1 MQRIINFIVKFKE
14 YITFASLIV
23 ICLALISM
31 GDVSKLGGY
40 RAVIIGT
47 VGWMQEA
54 FAWIPNPGAL
64 KSENR
69 AVRELNLRQ
78 SAEITRMRHALIEN
92 KRLRQMIEFKDDADY
107 EVISAEVVGK
117 NSVEMRNTL
126 TLNRGKIEGI
136 TEGMS
141 VRTDAGLAGQIVSS
155 SDNYSLVESIFNRN
169 VRISAKIQRT
179 GIDGIVAWEGDE
191 YLLLKN
197 IPTSF
202 DVQIGD
208 VVLTSNFTN
217 KYPKNVP
224 IGVIKQIKD
233 DPGSL
238 FFKVEIEPYVNF
250 STIEQVFVMKYIPD
264 EERLELIK
272 EFEEKLIAR
281 KKK

>member
-1 MQRIINFIVKFKE
+1 MQRFINYIVKFKE
-14 YITFASLIV
+14 YITFASLTV

-40 RAVIIGT
+40 RTVIIGT

-78 SAEITRMRHALIEN
+78 SAEITRMRHSLIEN
-92 KRLRQMIEFKDDADY
+92 KRLRQMIEFKSTAEH
-107 EVISAEVVGK
+107 EVIGAEVIGK
-117 NSVEMRNTL
+117 NSIEMRNTI
-126 TLNRGKIEGI
+126 TLNRGNSEQIA
-136 TEGMS
+136 EGMC
-141 VRTDAGLAGQIVSS
+141 VRTDAGLVGQVVSAS
-155 SDNYSLVESIFNRN
+155 EDYSLVESIFNRN
-169 VRISAKIQRT
+169 VRISSKIQRT
-179 GIDGIVAWEGDE
+179 NIDGIVAWEGDE
-191 YLLLKN
+191 VLLLKN

-202 DVQIGD
+202 DVQVGD

-217 KYPKNVP
+217 KFPKNVP
-224 IGVIKQIKD
+224 IGQIRRIEIEQ
-233 DPGSL
+233 GSL
-238 FFKVEIEPYVNF
+238 FFRIEIEPFVNF

-264 EERLELIK
+264 QQRLDLIQ
-272 EFEEKLIAR
+272 EFEEKLMSR

>member
-1 MQRIINFIVKFKE
+1 MQRFINYIVKFKE
-14 YITFASLIV
+14 YITFASLTV

-40 RAVIIGT
+40 RTVIIGT

-54 FAWIPNPGAL
+54 FAWIPNPAAL

-92 KRLRQMIEFKDDADY
+92 KRLREMIEFKNNS
-107 EVISAEVVGK
+107 EHQVVSAEVIGK
-117 NSVEMRNTL
+117 NSIEMRNTL
-126 TLNRGKIEGI
+126 TLNRGSEEGI
-136 TEGMS
+136 EQGMC
-141 VRTDAGLAGQIVSS
+141 VRTDAGLVGQIVSS
-155 SDNYSLVESIFNRN
+155 SDDYSLVESIFNRN
-169 VRISAKIQRT
+169 VRISSKIQRT
-179 GIDGIVAWEGDE
+179 NIDGIVAWEGDE

-202 DVQIGD
+202 DVQVGD
-208 VVLTSNFTN
+208 VILTSNFTN

-224 IGVIKQIKD
+224 IGQIRSIKD
-233 DPGSL
+233 VQGSL
-238 FFKVEIEPYVNF
+238 FFRIEIEPFVNF
-250 STIEQVFVMKYIPD
+250 STIEQVFVMKFIPD
-264 EERLELIK
+264 EERLDLIK
-272 EFEEKLIAR
+272 EFEEKLMVR

>member
-1 MQRIINFIVKFKE
+1 MQRFINYIVRFKE

-40 RAVIIGT
+40 RTVIIGT

-54 FAWIPNPGAL
+54 FAWIPNPAAL

-92 KRLRQMIEFKDDADY
+92 KRLREMIEFKNTA
-107 EVISAEVVGK
+107 EHPVISAEVIGK
-117 NSVEMRNTL
+117 NSIEMRNTL
-126 TLNRGKIEGI
+126 TLNRGADDGIEQ
-136 TEGMS
+136 GMC
-141 VRTDAGLAGQIVSS
+141 VRTDAGLVGQIVSA
-155 SDNYSLVESIFNRN
+155 SDDYSLVESIFNRN
-169 VRISAKIQRT
+169 VRISSKIQRT
-179 GIDGIVAWEGDE
+179 NIDGIVAWEGDE
-191 YLLLKN
+191 HLLLKN

-202 DVQIGD
+202 DVQVGD

-224 IGVIKQIKD
+224 IGQIRSIEEMQ
-233 DPGSL
+233 GSL
-238 FFKVEIEPYVNF
+238 FFRVEIEPFVNF
-250 STIEQVFVMKYIPD
+250 STIEQVFVMQFIPD
-264 EERLELIK
+264 EERLDLIK
-272 EFEEKLIAR
+272 EFEEKLMVR
-281 KKK
+281 KNK

>member
-1 MQRIINFIVKFKE
+1 MQRFINYIVRFKE

-40 RAVIIGT
+40 RTVIIGT

-54 FAWIPNPGAL
+54 FAWIPNPAAL

-92 KRLRQMIEFKDDADY
+92 KRLREMIEFKNTSDY
-107 EVISAEVVGK
+107 PVVSAEVIGK
-117 NSVEMRNTL
+117 NSIEMRNTL
-126 TLNRGKIEGI
+126 TLNRGAEDEIEQ
-136 TEGMS
+136 GMC
-141 VRTDAGLAGQIVSS
+141 VRTDAGIVGQIVSAS
-155 SDNYSLVESIFNRN
+155 EDYSLVESIFNRN

-179 GIDGIVAWEGDE
+179 NIDGIVAWEGDD

-202 DVQIGD
+202 DIQVGD

-224 IGVIKQIKD
+224 IGQVRSIKD
-233 DPGSL
+233 VQGSL
-238 FFKVEIEPYVNF
+238 FFRVEIEPFVNF
-250 STIEQVFVMKYIPD
+250 STIEQVFVMKFIPD
-264 EERLELIK
+264 EERLDLIK
-272 EFEEKLIAR
+272 QFEEKLMAR

>member
-1 MQRIINFIVKFKE
+1 MQRFINYIVKFKE
-14 YITFASLIV
+14 YITFASLTV

-40 RAVIIGT
+40 RTVIIGT

-54 FAWIPNPGAL
+54 FAWIPNPAAL

-92 KRLRQMIEFKDDADY
+92 KRLREMIEFKNNS
-107 EVISAEVVGK
+107 EHQVVSAEVIGK
-117 NSVEMRNTL
+117 NSIEMRNTL
-126 TLNRGKIEGI
+126 TLNRGSEEGI
-136 TEGMS
+136 EQGMC
-141 VRTDAGLAGQIVSS
+141 VRTDAGLVGQIVSS
-155 SDNYSLVESIFNRN
+155 SDDYSLVESIFNRN
-169 VRISAKIQRT
+169 VRISSKIQRT
-179 GIDGIVAWEGDE
+179 NIDGIVAWEGDE

-202 DVQIGD
+202 DVQVGD
-208 VVLTSNFTN
+208 VILTSNFTN

-224 IGVIKQIKD
+224 IGQIRSIKD
-233 DPGSL
+233 VQGSL
-238 FFKVEIEPYVNF
+238 FFRIEIEPFVNF
-250 STIEQVFVMKYIPD
+250 STIEQVFVMKFIPD
-264 EERLELIK
+264 EERLDLIK
-272 EFEEKLIAR
+272 EFEERLMVR